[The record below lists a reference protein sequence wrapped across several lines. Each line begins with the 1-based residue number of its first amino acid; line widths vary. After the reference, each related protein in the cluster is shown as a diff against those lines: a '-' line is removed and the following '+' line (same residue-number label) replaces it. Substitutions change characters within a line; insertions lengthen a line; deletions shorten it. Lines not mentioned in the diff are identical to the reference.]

1 MWGGL
6 IVKPP
11 EESKQIGK
19 TYRLSFKAKGQ
30 SSNAL
35 SSYFNFLMGWDSYGM
50 GL

>member
-6 IVKPP
+6 VVKPP

-30 SSNAL
+30 SSNIL
-35 SSYFNFLMGWDSYGM
+35 ESYFSFSTGWGSYGM